1 MRTYFSINS
10 LADKV
15 LRLILL
21 ALTTVLCLP
30 FSGLA
35 QTDPLGCVV
44 NAGIDP
50 QEVCRLDHIQLG
62 GSPTVNETLIAEL
75 QSLEWTVL
83 SGSNVEFMSSTSDE
97 NPMVQIEETS
107 VFQVTLTL
115 TDGSVC
121 LDSITLVPIVEPTLR
136 PSRKLGAV
144 RWKHVIDFLQHLAFQ
159 QRGHHVRCGLGG
171 WSNNRR
177 PAFRL
182 GVRTH
187 LRSGRRLQCRGVRLT
202 RELRERRNCGRVPRH
217 SCRRGGTCGA

>member
-1 MRTYFSINS
+1 MSKLPRDSLISTSQPNRIFMRTYSSMN
-10 LADKV
+10 LLPYKV
-15 LRLILL
+15 LRSLIL

-62 GSPTVNETLIAEL
+62 GSPTVNETLSAEL

-121 LDSITLVPIVEPTLR
+121 LDSITSTKQNILPPTLNTMVR
-136 PSRKLGAV
+136 SSNGNSSVVPTLSRQWRLRRSKS
-144 RWKHVIDFLQHLAFQ
+144 RW
-159 QRGHHVRCGLGG
+159 
-171 WSNNRR
+171 
-177 PAFRL
+177 
-182 GVRTH
+182 
-187 LRSGRRLQCRGVRLT
+187 
-202 RELRERRNCGRVPRH
+202 
-217 SCRRGGTCGA
+217 

>member
-1 MRTYFSINS
+1 MRTFSSMNLLS
-10 LADKV
+10 NKA
-15 LRLILL
+15 LRSLIL
-21 ALTTVLCLP
+21 ALITVLCLP

-44 NAGIDP
+44 DAGIDP

-62 GSPTVNETLIAEL
+62 GSPTVNETLSAEL

-121 LDSITLVPIVEPTLR
+121 LDSITLVPIVEPTLDLQGSWVQCNGSTSLTFYNTS
-136 PSRKLGAV
+136 PSNSVDITSRTMWLGEMVKQPKTCHSPRRSNTPTKRKA
-144 RWKHVIDFLQHLAFQ
+144 
-159 QRGHHVRCGLGG
+159 
-171 WSNNRR
+171 
-177 PAFRL
+177 
-182 GVRTH
+182 
-187 LRSGRRLQCRGVRLT
+187 LT
-202 RELRERRNCGRVPRH
+202 V
-217 SCRRGGTCGA
+217 